1 MRHLKDGR
9 KFNRSVS
16 HRTAMFRN
24 MVTSLLQFEKIT
36 TTHTRAK
43 ELRRVADN
51 MITLGKKGDLAAR
64 RRSASYIRSKDVV
77 HKLFSA
83 LATRYKDRN
92 GGYTRVYRAGVRAGD
107 AAPMAIIELVD
118 RDATAAPKRRVKY
131 DIEEEKE
138 KGKEKEKAKKKEKQK
153 EKSAAK

>member
-9 KFNRSVS
+9 KFNRSPS

-77 HKLFSA
+77 QKLFSA

-118 RDATAAPKRRVKY
+118 RDISAAPKRRVKY

-138 KGKEKEKAKKKEKQK
+138 KEKEKGKKKEKEK
-153 EKSAAK
+153 